1 MKVLASDFD
10 GTLFFG
16 EEFRQEDIK
25 AIKEFQKQGHL
36 FGLCSGRPYKG
47 AKKASKGYI
56 DFDFYIASSGAL
68 IVDNHDHILHEE
80 CIDFELMKAI
90 YTKYE
95 KDCGVCVQGDG
106 TIYRVFNK
114 IELPEL
120 QIIVDSLEDLKEV
133 HIYGLS
139 INARTEKNAKEK
151 CQEINELFD
160 GVSAYQN
167 KEYIDI
173 VKKGCSK
180 GHAIDQLKELLNIEH
195 IAGIGDSYNDLPLLQ
210 HADHAFTFHT
220 SPQVVKDTADDLV
233 DSVSE
238 AIHILMDK

>member
-10 GTLFFG
+10 GTLYFD
-16 EEFRQEDIK
+16 EAFRDEDLK
-25 AIKEFQKQGHL
+25 TIKEFQKQGNL
-36 FGLCSGRPYKG
+36 FGLCSGRPYQG
-47 AKKASKGYI
+47 AKKVSQGYI
-56 DFDFYIASSGAL
+56 DFDFYIMSSGAL
-68 IVDNHDHILHEE
+68 IVDNEDHILYEE
-80 CIDFELMKAI
+80 CIDFDTMNDI
-90 YTKYE
+90 YKKYE

-106 TIYRVFNK
+106 TIYRVRDK

-120 QIIVDSLEDLKEV
+120 QIIVDSIDNLKDV

-139 INARTEKNAKEK
+139 MNAHTEKNAKET
-151 CQEINELFD
+151 CQEINDLFE

-180 GHAIDQLKELLNIEH
+180 GHAVDKLKELLNIKE
-195 IAGIGDSYNDLPLLQ
+195 IAGIGDSYNDLPLLE
-210 HADHAFTFHT
+210 HADYSFTFHS
-220 SPQVVKDTADDLV
+220 SPKVVQDKANDLV

-238 AIHILMDK
+238 AIQKLTQ